1 MSAVRR
7 WRAVA
12 GALAG
17 SLLVAG
23 CSTAVAGRGDYLEGL
38 GTVTA
43 TSTVD
48 SPEPAP
54 TAPTGTAPRAAPT
67 GAPSAA
73 PGTVPA
79 SFGGTWRGQVKQPSG
94 VVSAWT
100 AQLVLPVGR
109 QIGTFTIV
117 SLCSGIASVV
127 SASPSRLVLLEV
139 IASDPQD
146 RCAASGTITLQRTA
160 ANRATLRWVDTDHPD
175 NTATGNLN
183 KL

>member
-23 CSTAVAGRGDYLEGL
+23 CSTAVAGHGDYLEGL

-54 TAPTGTAPRAAPT
+54 PPPTSTTPTAAPT
-67 GAPSAA
+67 AA

-79 SFGGTWRGQVKQPSG
+79 SFGGTWRGQVKQPTG

-109 QIGTFTIV
+109 QIGTFTVV

-139 IASDPQD
+139 IASDPQN

-160 ANRATLRWVDTDHPD
+160 ANRAKLRWVDTDHPD
-175 NTATGNLN
+175 NTATGNLS